1 MMVNMGI
8 DADQIV
14 TILNNEE
21 DKDCLSQTSDDE
33 SNLPENNTTI
43 NKSVLKPN
51 NKYDLSSDTESNRSL
66 IMQNE
71 KKDDLGNLNTK
82 NGVKNLVKFIQKNR
96 KTPYKISNNNMVK
109 EDVQSKEYLNKKR
122 KN

>member
-1 MMVNMGI
+1 MVNMGI